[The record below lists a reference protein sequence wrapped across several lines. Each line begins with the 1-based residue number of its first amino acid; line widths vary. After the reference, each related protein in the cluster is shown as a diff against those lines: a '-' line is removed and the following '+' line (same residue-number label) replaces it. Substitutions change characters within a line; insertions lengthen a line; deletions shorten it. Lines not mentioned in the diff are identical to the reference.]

1 MLSLNKFYELFFS
14 GSGHESRSGH
24 HAFDCIVR
32 TRYEKYVRSYIQWTC
47 SLAHASQFLHYHT
60 YTKSRRKNKSYL
72 LLLPNLSCNFG
83 LWREFLLFLPLYV
96 PCTTI
101 ILPPK
106 KTTMGQNP
114 LWNQIGLF
122 SYSYLLQLSFR
133 FLKWQVVFQIFRL
146 KKK

>member
-60 YTKSRRKNKSYL
+60 YTKSRRKNRSYL

-83 LWREFLLFLPLYV
+83 LWREFLIVPSLIRTVLPLLYYHQRR
-96 PCTTI
+96 PQWGK
-101 ILPPK
+101 ILYEIKLDYFHTP
-106 KTTMGQNP
+106 
-114 LWNQIGLF
+114 IY
-122 SYSYLLQLSFR
+122 YSYLLDF
-133 FLKWQVVFQIFRL
+133 
-146 KKK
+146 